1 MLPMRK
7 RRWDRGR
14 QRLFGIFKF
23 GLSLG
28 QGDGDLADAFARSLH
43 QFYLRHSWSGW
54 KRIADYHS
62 RFVSSKLIAPDFAR
76 LERTPWPLT
85 SLASSGTNTL
95 SSVLAR
101 SCARKA

>member
-1 MLPMRK
+1 MRK
-7 RRWDRGR
+7 GRWDRGHER
-14 QRLFGIFKF
+14 FFGIFKF

-28 QGDGDLADAFARSLH
+28 QGDGDLADVFARSLH
-43 QFYLRHSWSGW
+43 QFYLRYSRSGL
-54 KRIADYHS
+54 KRIADHHS

-76 LERTPWPLT
+76 LARTPCPLA

-101 SCARKA
+101 SCSRKA